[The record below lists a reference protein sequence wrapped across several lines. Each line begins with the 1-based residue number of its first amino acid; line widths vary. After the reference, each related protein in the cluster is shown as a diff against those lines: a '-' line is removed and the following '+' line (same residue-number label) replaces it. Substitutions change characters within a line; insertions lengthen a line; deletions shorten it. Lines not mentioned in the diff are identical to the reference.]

1 MYGAVGVGI
10 AGFTGMLRDAAD
22 ARPSAFDANSDPT
35 LCVETRLKPERTA
48 MTELYEYSPTRS
60 QRAKWAL
67 EELGI
72 EYSSQVIDMAEGQ
85 QNSDAYRAIH
95 PLGVVPALKTD
106 TYTMFESV
114 AIVLQLIDEH
124 PEIKLAPALGTPER
138 AIYYQWSVFSCAEL
152 DPPIMMYFDNTMR
165 PLVHMRPPG
174 TQHDPT
180 LAARGRSEF
189 ASRANILSAALS
201 DRDYL
206 LGAEFSGADI
216 LVGHSCFM
224 ATHMGLIGDYPILEA
239 YYCRL
244 QQRPGHRRAYGS

>member
-1 MYGAVGVGI
+1 
-10 AGFTGMLRDAAD
+10 
-22 ARPSAFDANSDPT
+22 
-35 LCVETRLKPERTA
+35 
-48 MTELYEYSPTRS
+48 MTELYEWPPTRS

-72 EYSSQVIDMAEGQ
+72 EYSSNMINLLEGQ

-106 TYTMFESV
+106 TYTIFESV

-124 PEIKLAPALGTPER
+124 PEKNLAPAIGTPER
-138 AIYYQWSVFSCAEL
+138 ANYYQWSVFACAEL
-152 DPPIMMYFDNTMR
+152 DPPIMMVFDNTMR
-165 PLVHMRPPG
+165 PLEHMRPPG
-174 TQHDPT
+174 EQHDAK

-189 ASRANILSAALS
+189 ATRANILSKVLG

-206 LGAEFSGADI
+206 LGSSFSGADI

-224 ATHMGLIGDYPILEA
+224 ATFTGLIGDYPILEA
-239 YYCRL
+239 YYERL
-244 QQRPGHRRAYGS
+244 QQRPGHQQAYPDR

>member
-1 MYGAVGVGI
+1 M
-10 AGFTGMLRDAAD
+10 
-22 ARPSAFDANSDPT
+22 
-35 LCVETRLKPERTA
+35 
-48 MTELYEYSPTRS
+48 

-72 EYSSQVIDMAEGQ
+72 EYSSKMINLLVGQ

-106 TYTMFESV
+106 TYTIFESV

-124 PEIKLAPALGTPER
+124 PEKNLAPAVGTPER
-138 AIYYQWSVFSCAEL
+138 ANYYQWSVFACAEL
-152 DPPIMMYFDNTMR
+152 DPPIMMVFDNTMR
-165 PLVHMRPPG
+165 PLEHMRPPG
-174 TQHDPT
+174 EQHDAK

-189 ASRANILSAALS
+189 ATRANILSRVLR

-206 LGAEFSGADI
+206 LGSSFSGADI

-224 ATHMGLIGDYPILEA
+224 ATFTGLIGDYPILEA
-239 YYCRL
+239 YYERL
-244 QQRPGHRRAYGS
+244 QQRPGHRQAYPDR